1 MDKPLVSVAMTT
13 YNGEA
18 YLVEQLDSIVNQDY
32 KNIELIVCDDGSTDS
47 TMSMLGSYRDSHP
60 DLRMEIYPAAQN
72 LGYVKNFEKAISFC
86 RGKYIAFCDQDD
98 IWYSAKISKQLD
110 VLLANTALAVFTD
123 ADLID
128 AKGRLFQQGLW
139 GAVIGGLPPETIDH
153 RAFYLSN
160 CVTGCT
166 LIIDRTLLDSALP
179 FIEGV
184 PHDWWLAYHAAY
196 LDRLSWVDE
205 KLLGYRQHGTNVYG
219 VGGRLRR
226 ERMDFYFRHKLD
238 KWKLNKRIK
247 LLLHSSMEVQYRL
260 NAMAAFE
267 ARSESGQSEELSKLN
282 VWIKDRLLGKNM
294 EKYKAFFQSTGPAF
308 KLIEVSASSHQ
319 NVYFNISRE
328 VRRFYR
334 KIAFLCVLALGVIA
348 LCGFI

>member
-1 MDKPLVSVAMTT
+1 MDMPLVSVAMTT

-18 YLVEQLDSIVNQDY
+18 YLLEQLDSIVNQDY

-47 TMSMLGSYRDSHP
+47 TMSMLESYRDSHP
-60 DLRMEIYPAAQN
+60 DLRMELYPAAQN

-98 IWYSAKISKQLD
+98 IWYSSKISKQLD
-110 VLLANTALAVFTD
+110 VLLANADLAVFTD

-128 AKGRLFQQGLW
+128 AKGKLFRQGLW
-139 GAVIGGLPPETIDH
+139 DVVIAGPPPKIIDH

-166 LIIDRTLLDSALP
+166 LMIDRALLDSALP

-196 LDRLSWVDE
+196 LDRLSWFGE

-219 VGGRLRR
+219 VGGKLRR
-226 ERMDFYFRHKLD
+226 ERMDFFIRHKLD

-247 LLLHSSMEVQYRL
+247 LLLHSSIEVQYRL

-267 ARSESGQSEELSKLN
+267 RGSERGRSEELIQLN

-294 EKYKAFFQSTGPAF
+294 EKYKAFFHSDGPAF
-308 KLIEVSASSHQ
+308 QLIEVTANSHQ
-319 NVYFNISRE
+319 NIYFNISRE
-328 VRRFYR
+328 IRRFSR
-334 KIAFLCVLALGVIA
+334 KITVLCALALALIA
-348 LCGFI
+348 FCSFI